1 MSQQQMVLIENKFKD
16 LTNEQIV
23 NNFIKIFNDNY
34 SDIENYEN
42 YGLMFFNKLSNTKSY
57 DKNENY
63 ELLKLCSTK
72 LIMFKFD
79 EIKETPKYKLKILEN
94 YLLELVQCNISYN
107 LVSDNLHLILL
118 FIILQYNST
127 IIKIFTK
134 CKYTNFLIIYKYLDE
149 IQYLNNQNKQEICII
164 SCKNYDDRIFKLC
177 INNLKIIPKDER
189 FFINLSS
196 RPEKYFF
203 KRLKYIKK
211 YINNDIKQLLFNSIN
226 NIKFSE
232 NILNMFFKY
241 YYDFVLD
248 EDSLNKLVQTLFS
261 VSDLSIY
268 KKREIVSH
276 ILNYLKTSKEKNQ
289 FNLFCIYYGNIIIN
303 LKYLDFDSLS
313 TTLFFSMYNKL
324 RQSFNIKTKEDS
336 YSFNIIIKKAIES
349 NNFNTFLKKQY
360 SYSYGYGYGITSN
373 NSVYGYLGD
382 KKILYML
389 PYIKETCD
397 NTHCLVNFLYIK
409 LKMFIRKI
417 RMNKI
422 IQRDIQF
429 KPVLFE
435 LMNYH
440 TSKINTYSMKE
451 MDIKLNKVPPHLM
464 FPGEIELLKNF
475 IIKEKAD
482 GELVYKLPPNIEP
495 PFNINYDIKAE
506 YIEEL
511 DLYLLFDCNINMN
524 IIDKYNFLRDK
535 HYITYGKSI
544 NIVNSMKQLVDL
556 INYER
561 TLFENFMNKDYD
573 TCRWYP
579 KAAWQ
584 IIKMD
589 KLFINDMYDFIN
601 ETSIYKD
608 TILNNN
614 YYKNDG
620 FIISQFDDL
629 KEIKIKPRSLMTIDL
644 KYDGN
649 NFIDRDNN
657 IYNIKVDKYIK
668 LQKGIYRCYPN
679 SNNFIAKEIRYDKNK
694 PNPYDVV
701 NNIINLSKIT
711 YCIKNSIY
719 YHNVNYKHNKLW
731 GQIVNDNMSN
741 LINVNNF
748 MYKNQNILDLGCGKS
763 KVLKL
768 KMNYTDY
775 TGYDYDIYV
784 LLKNMKTLKNN
795 NNIHFN
801 YIDLSGEWDKT
812 HDKFYDVKFNK
823 YMNIYAINSL
833 MHFNTE
839 QFWEQINKVS
849 QKGTRFIFNLLQ
861 VNTYKDIEWI
871 NNNSYIKQNKNQ
883 IELYFENVHSE
894 PLIEKYITIKD
905 VKKYLE
911 QYNFNIIY
919 TYKSSNNNITDLY
932 DWYVCEKLA

>member
-1 MSQQQMVLIENKFKD
+1 MSQQQMVLIEKD
-16 LTNEQIV
+16 FTDEQFV
-23 NNFIKIFNDNY
+23 NNFIKIFNNK
-34 SDIENYEN
+34 SFENIEICKI
-42 YGLMFFNKLSNTKSY
+42 FFNKLSNTTSY
-57 DKNENY
+57 NKNENY
-63 ELLKLCSTK
+63 KLLKLCSDK
-72 LIMFKFD
+72 LLTLDFNNI
-79 EIKETPKYKLKILEN
+79 EATQANLQYKLSIIEN
-94 YLLELVQCNISYN
+94 YLLELVQCNIASD
-107 LVSDNLHLILL
+107 LISDNLHFILL
-118 FIILQYNST
+118 FIILQYNSKILK
-127 IIKIFTK
+127 IISK
-134 CKYTNFLIIYKYLDE
+134 CKYNNFLIIYKYLDE
-149 IQYLNNQNKQEICII
+149 IQYLNNKNKQEICIN
-164 SCKNYDDRIFKLC
+164 SCKNYDDRVFKFC
-177 INNLKIIPKDER
+177 INDLKFIPKDER
-189 FFINLSS
+189 FFLNLLS

-211 YINNDIKQLLFNSIN
+211 YIDNDIKQLLFNSIN
-226 NIKFSE
+226 YITISE

-241 YYDFVLD
+241 YYDFVL
-248 EDSLNKLVQTLFS
+248 EENSLNKLVQHLIFS
-261 VSDLSIY
+261 TSTYPTYEKVFKL
-268 KKREIVSH
+268 
-276 ILNYLKTSKEKNQ
+276 LKTSKEKNI

-303 LKYLDFDSLS
+303 LKYLDFDSIS
-313 TTLFFSMYNKL
+313 TTQFFSMYNQL
-324 RQSFNIKTKEDS
+324 RQSFNIKTKEYS

-349 NNFNTFLKKQY
+349 NHFKTFLKNKSSY
-360 SYSYGYGYGITSN
+360 YSYGYDIISHN
-373 NSVYGYLGD
+373 NVYGYLSE
-382 KKILYML
+382 KKRLYML
-389 PYIKETCD
+389 PYIKETGD
-397 NTHCLVNFLYIK
+397 NNYWLVNFLYIK

-417 RMNKI
+417 RMNKN

-435 LMNYH
+435 LINYH
-440 TSKINTYSMKE
+440 TSKINIHSIKE
-451 MDIKLNKVPPHLM
+451 IDIKLNKVPPHLM

-482 GELVYKLPPNIEP
+482 GELVYELPSNVEP

-535 HYITYGKSI
+535 HYITYGKPI
-544 NIVNSMKQLVDL
+544 NIVNSMNELIDL

-584 IIKMD
+584 IFKMD
-589 KLFINDMYDFIN
+589 KQFINDIYDFVN
-601 ETSIYKD
+601 EKSIYKD
-608 TILNNN
+608 IILNNN

-679 SNNFIAKEIRYDKNK
+679 GDNFIAKEIRYDKNK
-694 PNPYDVV
+694 PNPYKVV

-711 YCIKNSIY
+711 YSIKNPIY
-719 YHNVNYKHNKLW
+719 YHNVNYKYNKLW
-731 GQIVNDNMSN
+731 GQIVNDNMNN

-768 KMNYTDY
+768 EMNYTEY
-775 TGYDYDIYV
+775 TGYDYDIYI
-784 LLKNMKTLKNN
+784 LLKNMKTMKYNN

-801 YIDLSGEWDKT
+801 YIDLSGIWDKT
-812 HDKFYDVKFNK
+812 NNKFYDVKFNK

-839 QFWEQINKVS
+839 PFWEQINKVS
-849 QKGTRFIFNLLQ
+849 KKGTRFLFNLLQ
-861 VNTYKDIEWI
+861 VNTDKEIEWI
-871 NNNSYIKQNKNQ
+871 DNNSYIKQNKNQ

-894 PLIEKYITIKD
+894 PLIERYITIKD
-905 VKKYLE
+905 VKKYLK

-919 TYKSSNNNITDLY
+919 TYKSNNNNITDLY
-932 DWYVCEKLA
+932 DWYVCEKCN